1 MMELKDMI
9 GRRKSVRSYVPEPMD
24 EATLQEIRAFIAQMK
39 PLDPDIR
46 VGWEIVPSSR
56 VKCIL
61 PWKAPQLVAIYT
73 EEKEGALE
81 NAGFL
86 FQQLDLYLQ
95 SRGIGTCWLGMG
107 KPEQQ
112 LAAKDGLAFC
122 MLLAFGY
129 PKNDP
134 PRESVAEFKRKALG
148 DIADE
153 PDKRLE
159 PARLAPSSVN
169 SQPWYFTHEESMI
182 HAWRVAPSGLMRR
195 AMEKMNRIDMGIA
208 LAHLYVANS
217 ETFRYVRHE
226 NPPEKKGYIHTGSF
240 TL

>member
-1 MMELKDMI
+1 MELIDVI
-9 GRRKSVRSYVPEPMD
+9 GRRKSVRSYSGQPLD
-24 EATLQEIRAFIAQMK
+24 ESTLEEIRAFIAAMK

-46 VGWEIVPSSR
+46 VGWEIIPGDQ

-61 PWKAPQLVAIYT
+61 PWRAPQNLAIYT
-73 EEKEGALE
+73 EEKDGALE

-95 SRGIGTCWLGMG
+95 ARGIGACWLGMG
-107 KPEQQ
+107 KPGQQ
-112 LAAKDGLAFC
+112 LAAKDGLTFC
-122 MLLAFGY
+122 TLLAFGY
-129 PKNDP
+129 PKEEAL
-134 PRESVAEFKRKALG
+134 RESAAEFKRKSLS

-159 PARLAPSSVN
+159 AARLAPSSVN
-169 SQPWYFTHEESMI
+169 SQPWYFTHEGGMI
-182 HAWRVAPSGLMRR
+182 HAWRAAPGGLMRK
-195 AMEKMNRIDMGIA
+195 ALEKMNRIDMGIA

-217 ETFRYVRHE
+217 ESFRFFRVEETPVR
-226 NPPEKKGYIHTGSF
+226 KGYVYTGSF

>member
-1 MMELKDMI
+1 MELKDMI
-9 GRRKSVRSYVPEPMD
+9 GRRMSVRSYASEPVD
-24 EATLQEIRAFIAQMK
+24 EATLQEIKDFIVQMK
-39 PLDPDIR
+39 PLEPDIR
-46 VGWEIVPSSR
+46 VGWEIVPASR

-73 EEKEGALE
+73 EEKAGALE

-95 SRGIGTCWLGMG
+95 SRGLGACWLGMG

-112 LAAKDGLAFC
+112 LASKDGLPFC
-122 MLLAFGY
+122 MLLAFGT
-129 PKNDP
+129 PKGDAQ
-134 PRESVAEFKRKALG
+134 RASVAEFKRKSLAE
-148 DIADE
+148 IADE

-169 SQPWYFTHEESMI
+169 SQPWYFTHEAGVI
-182 HAWRVAPSGLMRR
+182 HAWRVAPSGLMRK
-195 AMEKMNRIDMGIA
+195 AMERMNRIDMGIA
-208 LAHLYVANS
+208 LAHLSVCN
-217 ETFRYVRHE
+217 EGFRYFKAE
-226 NPPEKKGYIHTGSF
+226 PPERKGYIYTGSF

>member
-1 MMELKDMI
+1 MELKEMI
-9 GRRKSVRSYVPEPMD
+9 GRRKSVRSYASEPLD
-24 EATLQEIRAFIAQMK
+24 AATLQEIKDFIIQMK

-46 VGWEIVPSSR
+46 VAWEIIPASR

-95 SRGIGTCWLGMG
+95 SRGLGACWLGMG
-107 KPEQQ
+107 KPDQQ
-112 LAAKDGLAFC
+112 LAAKDGLPFC
-122 MLLAFGY
+122 MLLAFGT
-129 PKNDP
+129 PKGDA
-134 PRESVAEFKRKALG
+134 PRASAAEFKRKSLTE
-148 DIADE
+148 ISDE

-169 SQPWYFTHEESMI
+169 SQPWYFTHDGDVI
-182 HAWRVAPSGLMRR
+182 HAWRAAPSGLMRK
-195 AMEKMNRIDMGIA
+195 AMERMNRIDMGIA
-208 LAHLYVANS
+208 LAHLGVCN
-217 ETFRYVRHE
+217 EGFRYFRAE
-226 NPPEKKGYIHTGSF
+226 PPEMKGYIYTGSF
-240 TL
+240 ILQ

>member
-1 MMELKDMI
+1 MELKEMI
-9 GRRKSVRSYVPEPMD
+9 GRRKSVRSYASEPVD
-24 EATLQEIRAFIAQMK
+24 AATIQEIKDFIARMK

-46 VGWEIVPSSR
+46 VAWEIVPASR

-73 EEKEGALE
+73 EEREGALE

-95 SRGIGTCWLGMG
+95 SRGLGACWLGMG

-112 LAAKDGLAFC
+112 LAAKDGLPFC
-122 MLLAFGY
+122 MLLAFGT
-129 PKNDP
+129 PKGDAL
-134 PRESVAEFKRKALG
+134 RQSATEFKRKPLAE
-148 DIADE
+148 IADE

-169 SQPWYFTHEESMI
+169 SQPWYFTHDDDVI
-182 HAWRVAPSGLMRR
+182 HAWRTAPSGLMRK
-195 AMEKMNRIDMGIA
+195 AMERMNRIDMGIA
-208 LAHLYVANS
+208 LAHLSVCS
-217 ETFRYVRHE
+217 EGFRYFKAA
-226 NPPEKKGYIHTGSF
+226 PSPLKGYVYTGSF

>member
-1 MMELKDMI
+1 MELKDMI
-9 GRRKSVRSYVPEPMD
+9 GRRKSVRSYTNEPVD
-24 EATLQEIRAFIAQMK
+24 EETLREIEAFIAEIK
-39 PLDPDIR
+39 PLEPDIR
-46 VGWEIVPSSR
+46 VAWEIVPASR

-61 PWKAPQLVAIYT
+61 PWKAPQLVAIYA
-73 EEKEGALE
+73 EDKEGALE

-95 SRGIGTCWLGMG
+95 GRGLGACWLGMG
-107 KPEQQ
+107 RPDQQ
-112 LAAKDGLAFC
+112 LVAKDGLPFC

-129 PKNDP
+129 PKGETL
-134 PRESVAEFKRKALG
+134 RENANEFKRKALA

-169 SQPWYFTHEESMI
+169 SQPWYFTHEEGVI
-182 HAWRVAPSGLMRR
+182 HVWRVKPSGLMRR
-195 AMEKMNRIDMGIA
+195 AMERMNRIDMGIA
-208 LAHLYVANS
+208 LAHLSVS
-217 ETFRYVRHE
+217 HEGFRYFRSE
-226 NPPEKKGYIHTGSF
+226 RPMERKGYCYTGSV

>member
-9 GRRKSVRSYVPEPMD
+9 ARRKSVRSYKNEPLSD
-24 EATLQEIRAFIAQMK
+24 AELTEIQAFVAVMK
-39 PLDPDIR
+39 PLDPAIR
-46 VGWEIVPSSR
+46 TGWEIIPGNR
-56 VKCIL
+56 AKCMT
-61 PWKAPQLVAIYT
+61 PWKAPHYVAIYT
-73 EEKEGALE
+73 EERPGALE

-95 SRGIGTCWLGMG
+95 ARSLGVCWVGMG

-112 LAAKDGLAFC
+112 LAAKDGLPFC

-129 PKNDP
+129 PKGDAR
-134 PRESVAEFKRKALG
+134 RENAAEFKRKPLS

-169 SQPWYFTHEESMI
+169 SQPWYFTHDSDVI
-182 HAWRVAPSGLMRR
+182 HVWRVAPGGLMRK
-195 AMEKMNRIDMGIA
+195 ALDKMNRIDMGIA
-208 LAHLYVANS
+208 LAHLYVANPES
-217 ETFRYVRHE
+217 FRFFQAVE
-226 NPPEKKGYIHTGSF
+226 PPENKGRLYIGSI

>member
-1 MMELKDMI
+1 MELKDMI
-9 GRRKSVRSYVPEPMD
+9 GRRMSVRSYTSEPLD
-24 EATLQEIRAFIAQMK
+24 AATLREIEAFIAQMK
-39 PLDPDIR
+39 PLDPDIC
-46 VGWEIVPSSR
+46 VGWEIVPASR

-95 SRGIGTCWLGMG
+95 GRGIGACWLGMG
-107 KPEQQ
+107 KPDQQ
-112 LAAKDGLAFC
+112 LAAKDGLPFC
-122 MLLAFGY
+122 MLLAFVY
-129 PKNDP
+129 PKGEAQ
-134 PRESVAEFKRKALG
+134 RESAAAFKREALS

-159 PARLAPSSVN
+159 SARLAPSSVN
-169 SQPWYFTHEESMI
+169 SQPWYFTHEEGVI
-182 HAWRVAPSGLMRR
+182 HAWRVKPSGLMRK

-208 LAHLYVANS
+208 LAHLAVSN
-217 ETFRYVRHE
+217 EGFRYWRAE
-226 NPPEKKGYIHTGSF
+226 QPPELKGYLYTGSF

>member
-1 MMELKDMI
+1 MELKDMI
-9 GRRKSVRSYVPEPMD
+9 GRRKSVRSYANEPLD
-24 EATLQEIRAFIAQMK
+24 EKTLQEISDFIGQLK
-39 PLDPDIR
+39 PLEEGIR
-46 VGWEIVPSSR
+46 VAWEIVPASR

-73 EEKEGALE
+73 EEREGALE

-95 SRGIGTCWLGMG
+95 SRGLGACWLGMG

-112 LAAKDGLAFC
+112 LAAKDGLPFC
-122 MLLAFGY
+122 MLLAFGT
-129 PKNDP
+129 PKGEAL
-134 PRESVAEFKRKALG
+134 REGPGEFKRKALS

-153 PDKRLE
+153 ADDRLE

-169 SQPWYFTHEESMI
+169 SQPWYFTHEGELI
-182 HAWRVAPSGLMRR
+182 HAWRVAPGGLMRK

-208 LAHLYVANS
+208 LAHLRVCN
-217 ETFRYVRHE
+217 EGFRYVRSE
-226 NPPEKKGYIHTGSF
+226 QPPERKGYIYTGSF

>member
-1 MMELKDMI
+1 MELKDMI
-9 GRRKSVRSYVPEPMD
+9 GRRKSVRSYTSEPLD
-24 EATLQEIRAFIAQMK
+24 AETLREIKDFIGQMK
-39 PLDPDIR
+39 PLEPDIR
-46 VGWEIVPSSR
+46 VAWEIVPASR

-95 SRGIGTCWLGMG
+95 SRGLGACWLGMG
-107 KPEQQ
+107 RPDRQ
-112 LAAKDGLAFC
+112 LAAKDGLPFC

-129 PKNDP
+129 PKGEAL
-134 PRESVAEFKRKALG
+134 RENAGEFKRKALA

-169 SQPWYFTHEESMI
+169 SQPWYFTHEDGVI
-182 HAWRVAPSGLMRR
+182 HVWRVTPGGLMRK
-195 AMEKMNRIDMGIA
+195 AMERMNRIDMGIA
-208 LAHLYVANS
+208 LAHLCVSNQGFHYWKAAQ
-217 ETFRYVRHE
+217 
-226 NPPEKKGYIHTGSF
+226 PPELKGYLYTGSF